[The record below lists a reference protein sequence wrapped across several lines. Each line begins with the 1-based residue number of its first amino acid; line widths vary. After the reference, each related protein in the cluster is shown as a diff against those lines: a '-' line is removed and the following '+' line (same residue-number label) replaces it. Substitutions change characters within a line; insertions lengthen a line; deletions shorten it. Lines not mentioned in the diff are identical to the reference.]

1 MAKTKTFRVVD
12 GRIHFKCYSC
22 GGKRMVAVPQH
33 VRNRSFRCQK
43 CGELTRCILNR
54 RLDQREQQLG
64 KVLVTT
70 PDDTEL
76 EADLADISLYGV
88 GFDIPLRV
96 AKKISVGKEVKFRCP
111 WNPRLLSRGQYIV
124 TSIKGRRVGAKIRR

>member
-1 MAKTKTFRVVD
+1 MAKTKTFRVVE
-12 GRIHFKCYSC
+12 GRIHFKCHSC
-22 GGKRMVAVPQH
+22 DGKRMVAVPQH

-64 KVLVTT
+64 KVLVSTA
-70 PDDTEL
+70 DGAEL

-88 GFDIPLRV
+88 GFDVPLKGV
-96 AKKISVGKEVKFRCP
+96 KKISVGKEVKFRCA
-111 WNPRLLSRGQYIV
+111 WNPRLLSNGRYVV
-124 TSIKGRRVGAKIRR
+124 TSVKGQRVGAKMRR